1 MKVYEVVQQYC
12 RAVILIAEKNKNLT
26 VLENDARHVRNI
38 FKNIHGLFVVFTS
51 PRVANEAKKN
61 IVHNIFGKTTKELL
75 NLLYVLVDKNRE
87 SFVFN
92 ILNSIILFCSQL
104 KGIQRVE
111 VITAVQLS
119 EEMYVK
125 INDFYKIRNNAQIE
139 LIRKIDPSII
149 GGIIVKI
156 GDKMIDFSLYSN
168 LMEMKKSL
176 SN

>member
-1 MKVYEVVQQYC
+1 M
-12 RAVILIAEKNKNLT
+12 
-26 VLENDARHVRNI
+26 
-38 FKNIHGLFVVFTS
+38 FIHF
-51 PRVANEAKKN
+51 
-61 IVHNIFGKTTKELL
+61 
-75 NLLYVLVDKNRE
+75 
-87 SFVFN
+87 